1 MSHSVR
7 ISDELH
13 ELLQRNAQL
22 MHRSIG
28 QQLEFL
34 ARLGHEIETSPFI
47 SAKQLRLLMEAAR
60 KADAGSE
67 VSDERFEAAFS
78 ELAQMDGNPVLQ
90 QRLTAAGRP
99 LPGRN
104 KHGDLVKQA
113 PQEGKHRQAD

>member
-60 KADAGSE
+60 RADAGSE

-99 LPGRN
+99 LAGR
-104 KHGDLVKQA
+104 KHGDLVEQA
-113 PQEGKHRQAD
+113 PQEGKHQQAD